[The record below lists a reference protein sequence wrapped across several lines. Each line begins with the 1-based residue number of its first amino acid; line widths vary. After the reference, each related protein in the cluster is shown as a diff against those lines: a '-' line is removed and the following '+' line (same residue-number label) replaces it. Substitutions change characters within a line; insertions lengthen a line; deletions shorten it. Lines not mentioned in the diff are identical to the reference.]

1 MSALEFKIE
10 KRLTDESGS
19 QTLGRVGEIHTENGT
34 IKTPAFIPVGTK
46 ATVKTL
52 TVNQLGEI
60 KAQAVLANTYHLY
73 LQPGEAIIEKAGSV
87 GRFMGWGGPT
97 FTDSGGFQIM
107 SLGGSFGTGL
117 NKFMTQAE
125 LEKSGGRKR
134 DSITSSGQLSKV
146 TEEGAEFRSHLD
158 GSKHFFSPERSIE
171 IQHRIGADIIF
182 ALDECPPADT
192 TKEYQR
198 VAMERTHRWAG
209 RCAQYHSSRAQTKK
223 QALFGIVQGG
233 SFEDLRVESAR
244 AIRKLGF
251 DGYGIGGSYM
261 KEDLPSILHTTCTE
275 LEEEKP
281 RHLLGI
287 GEPEDFFVGVENGA
301 DTFDCVSPTRQARN
315 GSIYTKVGRLN
326 LKNSQFKEDFS
337 PLEEGCDCYTC
348 TYHTRAYLSHLFRAD
363 EMLAATLA
371 TIHNLRFVIRV
382 VEHIRSSILN
392 EEYWNYKNDFLSQ
405 YTAKTK
411 KS

>member
-1 MSALEFKIE
+1 MAALRFLIE
-10 KRLTDESGS
+10 KRLVDALGNP
-19 QTLGRVGEIHTENGT
+19 TLGRVGLMHTQSGT
-34 IKTPAFIPVGTK
+34 IQTPAFIPVGTK

-52 TVNQLGEI
+52 TVPQLQEI

-73 LQPGEAIIEKAGSV
+73 LQPGESLIEKAGSL
-87 GRFMGWGGPT
+87 GPFMGWSGPT
-97 FTDSGGFQIM
+97 FTDSGGFQVM

-117 NKFMTQAE
+117 NKFMTRSE

-134 DSITSSGQLSKV
+134 GNAVSLGQLSKV
-146 TEEGAEFRSHLD
+146 TEEGAEFRSHLN
-158 GSKHFFSPERSIE
+158 GSKHFFSPERSME
-171 IQHRIGADIIF
+171 IQHKIGADIMF
-182 ALDECPPADT
+182 AFDECPPADT

-198 VAMERTHRWAG
+198 IAMERTHRWAG
-209 RCAQYHSSRAQTKK
+209 RCVGYHTSQTLSKK

-233 SFEDLRVESAR
+233 SFDDLRTESAR

-251 DGYGIGGSYM
+251 EGYGIGGSYM
-261 KEDLPSILHTTCTE
+261 KEDLAGILRITCSE

-287 GEPEDFFVGVENGA
+287 GEPEDFFVGIENGA

-315 GSIYTKVGRLN
+315 GSIYTKNGRLN
-326 LKNSQFKEDFS
+326 LKNAQFKEDFS
-337 PLEEGCDCYTC
+337 SLEEGCDCYTC
-348 TYHTRAYLSHLFRAD
+348 TRHSRAYLAHLFRAD

-382 VEHIRSSILN
+382 VEDIRASILN
-392 EEYWNYKNDFLSQ
+392 DTYWVFKKEFLLH
-405 YTAKTK
+405 YTGAKK
-411 KS
+411 L